1 MFHEDEDWN
10 DAADVLSQIVV
21 KQKPNSHSTDVK
33 SKHVGKKSLLRT
45 LQTLESIPD
54 WKRDD
59 QLRPDSDSEAA
70 TPDTTKKKKKKKK
83 RRRTKQASMT
93 TAEQENNT
101 EVKEEKTVAKKKM
114 EKTSGVPKSKSA
126 SAGEGEGKAS
136 PQQPA
141 GDVPKVSRQ
150 QWKNKMKNK
159 RKCKNKYR
167 QNKAQEDVGKDD
179 KTLPTT
185 PSHINSGKPVLAPD
199 KQTLPQKR
207 KKTDED
213 VNTGTSAIKC
223 AKKERDETVN
233 GSSRASETL
242 GQKVEL
248 LKRQRLRK
256 LLRSTGPEEPV
267 SEEPPREAVSEEAPR
282 EAVSGEAKDATGDRS
297 SRLRL
302 RVERRL
308 EAARFRYINQLLYS
322 SSSGEAKRMF
332 QQDPQ
337 AFQIYHRGFTEQVR
351 HWPANPVDAIIAYIH
366 KKPSSLVVADFGCGD
381 CKIALSVK
389 NKVHSFDLVATCD
402 LVTVCDM
409 AHVPLPDRSVDI
421 GVFCL
426 SLMGTNLAA
435 FLVEANRVL
444 KKGGVLKIA
453 EVASR
458 FDNVRNFLT
467 GLAKLGFKLESKDT
481 ENTHFYTF
489 DLTKTSDAPEKVK
502 NFGLQLKACLYKKR

>member
-10 DAADVLSQIVV
+10 DAADVLSEIVV
-21 KQKPNSHSTDVK
+21 KRKPNSDTADVK

-45 LQTLESIPD
+45 LQTLESLPD
-54 WKRDD
+54 WKGDD
-59 QLRPDSDSEAA
+59 QLQPDSDSDVEAA
-70 TPDTTKKKKKKKK
+70 APQTTKKKKKKK
-83 RRRTKQASMT
+83 RRTTKQASMT
-93 TAEQENNT
+93 TAEQENNI
-101 EVKEEKTVAKKKM
+101 EVKEEKTVAKKKKV
-114 EKTSGVPKSKSA
+114 EKISGVPKSKSA
-126 SAGEGEGKAS
+126 SAGERERKAS

-141 GDVPKVSRQ
+141 GDVSKVSRR

-167 QNKAQEDVGKDD
+167 QNKAQEEVAKDD
-179 KTLPTT
+179 KTLLPT
-185 PSHINSGKPVLAPD
+185 PSHINGGKPVQAPD

-207 KKTDED
+207 RKTNED
-213 VNTGTSAIKC
+213 DDTGASAIKC
-223 AKKERDETVN
+223 AKKERDESGN
-233 GSSRASETL
+233 GSSRGSEML
-242 GQKVEL
+242 GQKAEL

-256 LLRSTGPEEPV
+256 LLRPADPEKPL
-267 SEEPPREAVSEEAPR
+267 SEEAPLEAVSEEAPR
-282 EAVSGEAKDATGDRS
+282 ESVSEDATGDRS
-297 SRLRL
+297 SRLRS
-302 RVERRL
+302 RVEQRL
-308 EAARFRYINQLLYS
+308 DAARFRYINQLLYS

-337 AFQIYHRGFTEQVR
+337 AFQIYHRGFTAQVR
-351 HWPANPVDAIIAYIH
+351 HWPTNPVDAIIAYIR

-426 SLMGTNLAA
+426 SLMGTNLTA

-444 KKGGVLKIA
+444 KRGGVLKIA